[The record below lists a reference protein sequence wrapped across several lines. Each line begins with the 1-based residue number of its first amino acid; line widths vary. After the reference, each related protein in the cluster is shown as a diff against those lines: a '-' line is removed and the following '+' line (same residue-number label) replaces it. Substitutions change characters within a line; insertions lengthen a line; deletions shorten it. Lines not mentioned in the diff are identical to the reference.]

1 MQCEE
6 LFLAL
11 HFYGILIT
19 YEQNST
25 RMVLWQFSN
34 FYLYWHWQFRW
45 RCSCGIISINCR
57 TSFRKVSLAA
67 GDPEDRSS
75 RQEQRDLQGRRDL
88 QGLADLIDRRDLQE
102 PADLTGWRELQ
113 DPVNLTGRRELQEP
127 VNLTG
132 RRDRKDLIQRK
143 LLQGRCKSLR
153 ANGSGARHAKKIENF
168 ETGRPENEQRLLYI
182 L

>member
-11 HFYGILIT
+11 HFYGILIM

-25 RMVLWQFSN
+25 RMVLWHFSN

-45 RCSCGIISINCR
+45 QCSCGIISINCR

-67 GDPEDRSS
+67 GDPEDRSG
-75 RQEQRDLQGRRDL
+75 RQEQRDLQGRQDL
-88 QGLADLIDRRDLQE
+88 QDPANLTGRRELQE
-102 PADLTGWRELQ
+102 PA
-113 DPVNLTGRRELQEP
+113 NLIGRRELQEP

-132 RRDRKDLIQRK
+132 RRDRKDLMQRR

>member
-67 GDPEDRSS
+67 GELEDRSG
-75 RQEQRDLQGRRDL
+75 RQEQRDLQGRQDL
-88 QGLADLIDRRDLQE
+88 QDPANLTGRRDLQDS
-102 PADLTGWRELQ
+102 A
-113 DPVNLTGRRELQEP
+113 NLTGRRELQEP

-132 RRDRKDLIQRK
+132 RRERKDLMQRR

-153 ANGSGARHAKKIENF
+153 ANGSGARHAKKKENF

>member
-11 HFYGILIT
+11 HFYGILIM

-25 RMVLWQFSN
+25 RMVLWHFSN

-45 RCSCGIISINCR
+45 QCSCGIISINCR

-67 GDPEDRSS
+67 GDLEDRSG

-88 QGLADLIDRRDLQE
+88 QD
-102 PADLTGWRELQ
+102 PADLTDRRELQ
-113 DPVNLTGRRELQEP
+113 DPVNLTGRRDLQDP

>member
-11 HFYGILIT
+11 HFYGILIM

-25 RMVLWQFSN
+25 RMVLWHFSN

-57 TSFRKVSLAA
+57 TSFRKVSLVA
-67 GDPEDRSS
+67 GDLEDRSS
-75 RQEQRDLQGRRDL
+75 RQEQRDLQGRR
-88 QGLADLIDRRDLQE
+88 
-102 PADLTGWRELQ
+102 ELQ
-113 DPVNLTGRRELQEP
+113 DP

-143 LLQGRCKSLR
+143 LLQERCKSLR
-153 ANGSGARHAKKIENF
+153 ANGSGARHAKKKENF

>member
-11 HFYGILIT
+11 HFYGILIM

-25 RMVLWQFSN
+25 RMVLSHFSN

-45 RCSCGIISINCR
+45 QCSCGIISINCR

-67 GDPEDRSS
+67 GDPEDRSG
-75 RQEQRDLQGRRDL
+75 RQEQRDLQGRQDL
-88 QGLADLIDRRDLQE
+88 QDPVNLTGRRD
-102 PADLTGWRELQ
+102 LQ

-143 LLQGRCKSLR
+143 LLQERCKSLR

>member
-11 HFYGILIT
+11 HFYGILIM

-25 RMVLWQFSN
+25 RMVLWHFSN

-45 RCSCGIISINCR
+45 QCSCGIISINCR

-67 GDPEDRSS
+67 GDLEGRSG
-75 RQEQRDLQGRRDL
+75 RQEQRNLQGRQDPSNLTDRRDL
-88 QGLADLIDRRDLQE
+88 QDPANLTDRRDLQE
-102 PADLTGWRELQ
+102 PA
-113 DPVNLTGRRELQEP
+113 NLI
-127 VNLTG
+127 G
-132 RRDRKDLIQRK
+132 RRDRKDLMQRR

-153 ANGSGARHAKKIENF
+153 ANGSGARHAKKKENF

>member
-88 QGLADLIDRRDLQE
+88 QDPVNLTGRRDLQE
-102 PADLTGWRELQ
+102 PADLTGRRELQ
-113 DPVNLTGRRELQEP
+113 DPVNLTGRR
-127 VNLTG
+127 
-132 RRDRKDLIQRK
+132 DRKNLIQRK

>member
-67 GDPEDRSS
+67 GDLEDRSS

-88 QGLADLIDRRDLQE
+88 QE
-102 PADLTGWRELQ
+102 PADLTGRRELQ
-113 DPVNLTGRRELQEP
+113 DPANLTGRREL
-127 VNLTG
+127 
-132 RRDRKDLIQRK
+132 KDLIQRK

>member
-11 HFYGILIT
+11 HFYGILIM

-25 RMVLWQFSN
+25 RMVLWHFSN

-45 RCSCGIISINCR
+45 QCSCGIISINCR

-67 GDPEDRSS
+67 GDPEDRSG
-75 RQEQRDLQGRRDL
+75 RQEQRDLQGRRD
-88 QGLADLIDRRDLQE
+88 
-102 PADLTGWRELQ
+102 
-113 DPVNLTGRRELQEP
+113 LQEP